1 MVALFS
7 GSNLTT
13 PAKLHSTVTPST
25 FSIIR
30 SASQSLTHASLL
42 PPFLLSLPPFLL
54 SLPPFLSLPSLP
66 PPPPF
71 LPSPPPSGVPQSQT
85 DPIPPTTVHLHRLR
99 VPLMTATCLQR
110 PTLLQPPVWCTAC
123 PAVMSQGLTH
133 NPPNTR
139 RNTFTMNRTLT
150 VIRSVGP
157 TLHTHAYVQC

>member
-1 MVALFS
+1 MHHSFLLFS
-7 GSNLTT
+7 F
-13 PAKLHSTVTPST
+13 P
-25 FSIIR
+25 
-30 SASQSLTHASLL
+30 SLL
-42 PPFLLSLPPFLL
+42 FS
-54 SLPPFLSLPSLP
+54 FLSLLTSPFPLSPLL
-66 PPPPF
+66 PPF

-99 VPLMTATCLQR
+99 VPLMTVTCLQR
-110 PTLLQPPVWCTAC
+110 PTLLQPPVWFTAC

-157 TLHTHAYVQC
+157 TLHTHAYNVSRDGNRLHENRCQSNLLGDCCK